1 MWNSIRE
8 KVKTLIVS
16 EAAASFSQGLE
27 VGDLRDLPRSWDG
40 GRKWESRRAFQ
51 RLLPQESWGG
61 RRWAEV
67 LVKPRPE
74 AQAQAPVLPLQRHL
88 QCLHGEEGVL
98 PPRSIFLL
106 LTQKVLTWRKW
117 NGEKVSEG
125 VGPALQVRKHLRKIP
140 GYCILALT
148 PVFLA
153 APCPLWTSGLP
164 HPCSNSQLPGTVF
177 WAIPRFVALFP
188 HPQWAGSPVLLP
200 PPNPQLPSLPS
211 LSLSLSLFTS
221 ITLASVDLTRKQPP
235 EFNSMALYSH
245 LHQLG
250 AGRGCEMMGKE
261 GRDAWPPR
269 VMEGGKEER
278 KSY

>member
-1 MWNSIRE
+1 MGKQKSLPEVTPPGELGR
-8 KVKTLIVS
+8 
-16 EAAASFSQGLE
+16 QE
-27 VGDLRDLPRSWDG
+27 VGG
-40 GRKWESRRAFQ
+40 G
-51 RLLPQESWGG
+51 PC
-61 RRWAEV
+61 
-67 LVKPRPE
+67 E
-74 AQAQAPVLPLQRHL
+74 AQARGPGPGPSSPTSETPTVSSWRGRGPSSQEHLLAPDAKGPYVEEMEWGEGERRGRTRSP
-88 QCLHGEEGVL
+88 GEETPKENTRILHLGSNPSL
-98 PPRSIFLL
+98 PCSSLSSVDIRFAS
-106 LTQKVLTWRKW
+106 
-117 NGEKVSEG
+117 
-125 VGPALQVRKHLRKIP
+125 
-140 GYCILALT
+140 
-148 PVFLA
+148 
-153 APCPLWTSGLP
+153 

-177 WAIPRFVALFP
+177 WAIPPFVAPFP
-188 HPQWAGSPVLLP
+188 RPQWAGSPVLP

-245 LHQLG
+245 LDQLG